1 MKILVIDVGGSH
13 VKMLATGR
21 TEPVRFP
28 SGPELTASRMVRGVK
43 AATEGWRYD
52 AVTIGYPGPVM
63 HGKILEDPV
72 NLGGGWKRFDFVKA
86 FGRPVAIVND
96 AAMQA
101 LGSYEGGRMLFL
113 GLGTGLGNTL
123 IDNGHLHPMEMG
135 HLPYKKGK
143 TFEDYVGE
151 KGLKR
156 LGRRQWE
163 AAVHD
168 VVALLS
174 KALLA
179 EYVVLGGGNVRLL
192 KKLPKNARK
201 GRNTNAFLGGFM
213 IWDSPTLRD

>member
-21 TEPVRFP
+21 QEPARFP
-28 SGPELTASRMVRGVK
+28 SGPDLTASRMVRGVLK
-43 AATEGWRYD
+43 ATRDWRYD
-52 AVTIGYPGPVM
+52 AVTIGYPGPVV
-63 HGKILEDPV
+63 HGKILEEPV
-72 NLGGGWKRFDFVKA
+72 NLGRGWKRFDFVKA

-113 GLGTGLGNTL
+113 GLGTGMGNTL
-123 IDNGHLHPMEMG
+123 IDDGHLHPMELG

-156 LGRRQWE
+156 LGRRHWE

-168 VVALLS
+168 VVGLLS
-174 KALLA
+174 KALLV
-179 EYVVLGGGNVRLL
+179 EYVMLGGGNVRLL
-192 KKLPKNARK
+192 RKLPRNARK

-213 IWDSPTLRD
+213 MWEGRKMRD